1 MAQSWRDGVRTA
13 RHAVLLAALAG
24 LIVPGSIQPLR
35 AAPPCVSETPWFNR
49 CTVPRTDTIR
59 KNLLGLRDSKAHNSS
74 DDDLITG
81 SIRPNRDIMQFPLPK
96 DRKPEPAVARAETMP
111 RTSAAETS
119 DRAPFRTVVDD
130 KNTVPEKSNKPKLR
144 PAAEPRGPSMTFS
157 QAVQQTISDNPLV
170 AASIAVTREAKAG
183 IALARSPLQPAL
195 DVNLATGQNVAG
207 NYGTAVSQPYLDL
220 TKAYGRWAAEGA
232 VAGRQLLYDFGAT
245 QEQVKRAKFNW
256 RASNA
261 REIATVDEVTQ
272 NVAAAYLK
280 VQETRDLLRVTS
292 DNVAAIQ
299 EILELLVESQRN
311 GNATMAD
318 VARVK
323 GRLVEA
329 EALRADQ
336 DFAVKIASDRF
347 RILVQ
352 QAPGP
357 LAQFPDLSHAVPRD
371 RAKAVELMV
380 RNNPRMMAAQET
392 INAAEAEIR
401 SLQGQNKPR
410 IDAQVDATGR
420 NYRGYLTNTQIETRA
435 MVNFNY
441 KLLDGGKNRAE
452 TDAAYAR
459 LQQETMRY
467 KDAKDNLELD
477 LLQALWNFESARGK
491 SLSLKEGLADNQEAR
506 RLYTEQF
513 KGGKRTLLELLEV
526 QSAYFQSSLAVTN
539 NDYEQRRA
547 IVQILRVLGLLTKTV
562 LPKG

>member
-1 MAQSWRDGVRTA
+1 MAQVWRDGVWTSLYA
-13 RHAVLLAALAG
+13 ATIAVLAS
-24 LIVPGSIQPLR
+24 LIAPGAIQPLR
-35 AAPPCVSETPWFNR
+35 AAACVSETPWFNR
-49 CTVPRTDTIR
+49 CSVLRLDTVR
-59 KNLLGLRDSKAHNSS
+59 KNLLGLRDSKTATPS
-74 DDDLITG
+74 DDEIITG
-81 SIRPNRDIMQFPLPK
+81 SIRPNRQIMQFPLPK
-96 DRKPEPAVARAETMP
+96 DRKAEPAVARSELVETKAP
-111 RTSAAETS
+111 PQPD
-119 DRAPFRTVVDD
+119 DRAPFRSIVED
-130 KNTVPEKSNKPKLR
+130 KPAQNAKVSKPKLR
-144 PAAEPRGPSMTFS
+144 PAAEPRGPTLNFT
-157 QAVQQTISDNPLV
+157 QAVQRTISDNPLV

-195 DVNLATGQNVAG
+195 DVNVATGQNVAG
-207 NYGTAVSQPYLDL
+207 NYGTAVAQPYLDL
-220 TKAYGRWAAEGA
+220 TKAYGRWAAEGT
-232 VAGRQLLYDFGAT
+232 VAGRQLLYDFDAT
-245 QEQVKRAKFNW
+245 KEQVKRAKFNW

-261 REIATVDEVTQ
+261 REIAIVDEVTQ

-280 VQETRDLLRVTS
+280 VQEARDVLQLNT

-352 QAPGP
+352 QVPGALAP
-357 LAQFPDLSHAVPRD
+357 FPDYAPIVPRD

-380 RNNPRMMAAQET
+380 RNNPRMIAAQET
-392 INAAEAEIR
+392 INAAEADIR

-435 MVNFNY
+435 MVNLNY